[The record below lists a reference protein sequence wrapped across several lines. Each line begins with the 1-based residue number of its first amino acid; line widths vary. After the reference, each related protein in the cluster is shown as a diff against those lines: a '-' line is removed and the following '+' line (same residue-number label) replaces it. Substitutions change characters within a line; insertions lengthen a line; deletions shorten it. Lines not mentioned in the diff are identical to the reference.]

1 MESYIEFQITCNSDI
16 CEQLMAELAEE
27 NYEGFVE
34 TDIGFTAF
42 IPSSLFNRQ
51 VFEQLLLKYGIDPG
65 TIPQNTIAQQNW
77 NAQWEASYEPIIIA
91 DRLLVKAP
99 FHELNQSYD
108 YVLTIQPK
116 NTFGTGHHA
125 TTQLMLQ
132 LMLDTDFKNKQ
143 VLDFGCGTGVLGI
156 MALKLGAQRITGID
170 IDEWCTDNI
179 QENIALNNSIG
190 FEFRQGTLNVLNTD
204 ESYDCILANINKNIL
219 MQSFSALSHHLSNNG
234 LMLISGF
241 YESDLNDLRE
251 SALSYHLH
259 VHQHQVKDN
268 WCAAILKKHDID
280 L

>member
-1 MESYIEFQITCNSDI
+1 MESYLEFKITCTSDI
-16 CEQLMAELAEE
+16 RELLLAEMAEE

-34 TDIGFTAF
+34 TDEGFTAF

-51 VFEQLLLKYGIDPG
+51 LFEQLLLKYGIDPN
-65 TIPQNTIAQQNW
+65 TVPQNTIAQQNW
-77 NAQWEASYEPIIIA
+77 NAQWEASYEPIIVA
-91 DRLLVKAP
+91 DRVMVKAP
-99 FHELNQSYD
+99 FHELNQAYD

-125 TTQLMLQ
+125 TTQLMLHM
-132 LMLDTDFKNKQ
+132 MLESEFQNKQ

-156 MALKLGAQRITGID
+156 MALKLGAKNVTGID

-190 FEFRQGTLNVLNTD
+190 FEFRQGTLSVLNTD
-204 ESYDCILANINKNIL
+204 ERYDCILANINKNIL
-219 MQSFSALSHHLSNNG
+219 MQSFSTLSHHLNNNG
-234 LMLISGF
+234 LLLISGF

-251 SALSYHLH
+251 RALTCHLH
-259 VHQHQVKDN
+259 VHHHLAKDN
-268 WCAAILKKHDID
+268 WCAALLKKHDID